1 MTRRVIAAVA
11 AVVLALVAG
20 LLVAGYVTAA
30 DSRAAEGYELTKVLV
45 VTEPI
50 LLGGAAVEGTNV
62 ELRQL
67 PATAVVAGSVASVAK
82 LGDRVATVELVPGE
96 QLLNARFVDANLAM
110 GKVVEIP
117 EEMAEVTIDLSSE
130 RVLGGNIVA
139 GDTVGVQASYEVKVV
154 GAESDDTIKT
164 TSTLLHRA
172 LVSRIQGITLSEEP
186 GGDVQA
192 SDGVQVTLAVSA
204 RDVQR
209 VVFAAEFGTLWLS
222 LEQETT
228 DISGTNP
235 MTLAELNP

>member
-20 LLVAGYVTAA
+20 LLVTGYVTAA
-30 DSRAAEGYELTKVLV
+30 DSRAAAGYELTDVLV

-82 LGDRVATVELVPGE
+82 LGDRVANAELVPGE
-96 QLLNARFVDANLAM
+96 QLLDARFVDANLAM
-110 GKVVEIP
+110 GKAVDVP
-117 EEMAEVTIDLSSE
+117 KEMAEVTVVLSSE
-130 RVLGGNIVA
+130 RVLGGNIKA
-139 GDTVGVQASYEVKVV
+139 GDTVGVQASYEIPQ
-154 GAESDDTIKT
+154 GAPPV

-172 LVSRIQGITLSEEP
+172 LVSRVQGVTIPEESNGEP
-186 GGDVQA
+186 QA
-192 SDGVQVTLAVSA
+192 EDGIQVTLAISA

-228 DISGTNP
+228 DIKGTNP
-235 MTLAELNP
+235 LTVAELNP